1 MYHDVRYLS
10 LLVNNMIQGV
20 PITMPQD
27 VGNPVPQDAAQQDL
41 ALGVTMTIPQADLP
55 YLRAV
60 GRLGEYAVVYR
71 VWREQAGGGFGDQT
85 KNPHT
90 WGVLVYVDGQLARI
104 YSARG
109 AGREW
114 SNLDRLEKWLRSQ
127 GFWYWWTR
135 NDLEPLGEEDE
146 ITAEPSDE
154 TVAEAAED
162 TEADVA
168 GEDDSEEN
176 AVPQPASPMFPSMP
190 PEPLGS

>member
-1 MYHDVRYLS
+1 MTF
-10 LLVNNMIQGV
+10 VNNMMQDV
-20 PITMPQD
+20 YFNMPQD
-27 VGNPVPQDAAQQDL
+27 VNQLAEGSAQEQDA
-41 ALGVTMTIPQADLP
+41 ALGVTMTITQADIA

-60 GRLGEYAVVYR
+60 GSLGEYAVVYR

-135 NDLEPLGEEDE
+135 NDLEPLGEDDE
-146 ITAEPSDE
+146 IAL
-154 TVAEAAED
+154 D
-162 TEADVA
+162 TS
-168 GEDDSEEN
+168 DDSDDTSRDEGTEIK
-176 AVPQPASPMFPSMP
+176 ATPMFPSTP
-190 PEPLGS
+190 PEPLGQ